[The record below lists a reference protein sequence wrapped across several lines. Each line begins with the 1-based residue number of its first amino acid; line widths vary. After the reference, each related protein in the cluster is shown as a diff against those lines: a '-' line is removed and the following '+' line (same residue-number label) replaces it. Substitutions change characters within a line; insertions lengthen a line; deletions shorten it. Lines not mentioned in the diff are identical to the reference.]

1 MSYDLNADGSIDR
14 GENPKNPGDRGFG
27 HGDQV
32 TLEYNESPGGPA
44 ELEAGYFVNFD
55 GEGGVYRPEDDVD
68 LTYDG
73 ILKHDAED
81 GELVTV
87 HVRGAIRSGEYPAH
101 DADGPAPE
109 LDAEWPVITAL
120 DDDDYLIAL
129 R

>member
-27 HGDQV
+27 HGDQI
-32 TLEYNESPGGPA
+32 TLEFDVADPEDADLNEDGKLP
-44 ELEAGYFVNFD
+44 AGYFVNFD
-55 GEGGVYRPEDDVD
+55 GDGGVVRQDVD
-68 LTYDG
+68 NMDAV
-73 ILKHDAED
+73 LKHDAEP

-87 HVRGAIRSGEYPAH
+87 HVRGAIRVAEDPA
-101 DADGPAPE
+101 AE
-109 LDAEWPVITAL
+109 TEWPVITAL